1 MDINKMK
8 ISELV
13 KQLEVVA
20 KAYGLKLNRLKD
32 FNFAKTVLVN
42 LYTKELS
49 CELYEFEND

>member
-32 FNFAKTVLVN
+32 FNFSKTVLVN

>member
-49 CELYEFEND
+49 CEFYEFEND